1 MAFIKTPAF
10 PSSIDSH
17 LQYQTLQQPNKL
29 IYEHKSI
36 FVRYEEEK
44 YIHADSRLFDQL
56 CKVS

>member
-1 MAFIKTPAF
+1 MVFIKTPAF

-36 FVRYEEEK
+36 FVRYEEEEK
-44 YIHADSRLFDQL
+44 
-56 CKVS
+56 